1 MSDSRKFKFVSPGI
15 FLNEIDQSQIPSLPD
30 NVGPVIVGRTEKGPG
45 MVPVR
50 VNSFSEFVEKFGN
63 PVAGRGGTLDV
74 WRDGNYSSPT
84 YAAYAA
90 QAYLNA
96 GVGPVTMV
104 RLMGTESPDAVA
116 GGYAGWT
123 TTKASPDTTIADN
136 GGPMGLFVWSS
147 GSAQATAFWKFNDK
161 PNEDTTITI
170 EDFEGTS
177 VTFVIDD
184 DANSSVSGTKVTQ
197 IAENGGGAAGTAIA
211 LAALIDA
218 SALNLDAAVSDTSAV
233 TVTQN
238 GAGSAGNT
246 TITLSNASD
255 WNSTCDTNVPAAFT
269 GGTPT
274 DNGTLAAVF
283 YIDNGGSLVLSGS
296 GAGAPGVAS
305 KVQGAATVVQSN
317 ASGEF
322 KALVLNSTSGVEE
335 NITFSLNPDS
345 DKFIRNVFNT
355 NPQRVNTDI
364 ELAANQKSYWLGE
377 SYERYLSDQSLNT
390 AAVRYGAILAV
401 VSGSTENG
409 NHEKEMPY
417 RDAHSGWFFAQN
429 MNADNTLYEYN
440 DMQKLFKFVGI
451 NGHGQWVQNNL
462 KISILNIRASSNENV
477 PYGTFDVVVRKAN
490 DSDTSPQI
498 LERFSGCTLDPS
510 SLDYIAAKIGDTKF
524 EWDALEKRYRE
535 YGNYP
540 NQSEYI
546 RVVMNDTVDNGGA
559 SSELLPFGVYGPPR
573 FTSWTAYSS
582 SLAVTDSYPS
592 TTGYASH
599 DIPSMPTTTNGRF
612 LYSGGSGGEGPL
624 IHWGSAVITYPAVGI
639 RSNCV
644 GATADGTDP
653 TKNSYFGLQTSKTK
667 TTQVH
672 DVGYPDY
679 VRSFGKDIIGAASWN
694 DNFGEGGYGT
704 LEAQWTFSLDEVVIT
719 SGSSYT
725 TVNPSN
731 AITEATWTSGSYK
744 AGTSWNAAATQS
756 GLGAARYKNMLDSK
770 INRFTT
776 PLFGGFDGLN
786 IKERDPFRNSGLTSG
801 TETTNYAYYSI
812 KRAIDTV
819 ADAEVVE
826 MNAASVPGLTN
837 ENLTKY
843 LIDVCE
849 ERADALAIID
859 LTGGFTPRADDM
871 STNKTASDRKGDLD
885 TVISNIKARNLNSSY
900 GACYYPWVRIRDD
913 INGAFLDMPPSVVA
927 LGVMANTERAAD
939 VWFAPAGF
947 NRGGLSTGAG
957 GLPVVNV
964 ETKLTSRNRDD
975 LYEVNINPI
984 ASFPAE
990 GIVIFGQKTVQA
1002 TQSALD
1008 RINVRRLMIFVK
1020 RGISRIASTTLF
1032 QPNVSSTWNSF
1043 KSKADNFLAD
1053 VKIRFG
1059 VDDFRVVLDETTTTA
1074 DLIDRNIM
1082 YAKIFIKPT
1091 RAIEFIAVDFII
1103 TRSGAS
1109 FED

>member
-104 RLMGTESPDAVA
+104 RLMGTESPDATT

-123 TTKASPDTTIADN
+123 TAKASPDTTIADN

-147 GSAQATAFWKFNDK
+147 GSANATATITFSNA
-161 PNEDTTITI
+161 PNADETITI
-170 EDFEGTS
+170 ISGDGTS
-177 VTFVIDD
+177 VTLTCHATDTAGLTFARTGVDH
-184 DANSSVSGTKVTQ
+184 GTDNLQTAIETNFGSKIQVTQ
-197 IAENGGGAAGTAIA
+197 PTSTSLLLTQTVAGA
-211 LAALIDA
+211 
-218 SALNLDAAVSDTSAV
+218 
-233 TVTQN
+233 
-238 GAGSAGNT
+238 AGNT
-246 TITLSNASD
+246 TITSGLA
-255 WNSTCDTNVPAAFT
+255 NVAKTDFT

-274 DNGTLAAVF
+274 DKGTLAAVF
-283 YIDNGGSLVLSGS
+283 YIDNGGKLVLKGS
-296 GAGAPGVAS
+296 GAGAPGNAS
-305 KVQGAATVVQSN
+305 TLEGAAAVVQSN

-322 KALVLNSTSGVEE
+322 KALIYNSTSGVEE
-335 NITFSLNPDS
+335 NVTFSLNPDS

-364 ELAANQKSYWLGE
+364 ELGDNTKSYWLGE

-451 NGHGQWVQNNL
+451 NGHGQWLQNNI

-477 PYGTFDVVVRKAN
+477 PYGTFDVIVRKVKDA
-490 DSDTSPQI
+490 DTAPQI

-535 YGNYP
+535 YGSYP

-559 SSELLPFGVYGPPR
+559 NSELLPFGVYGPPR
-573 FTSWTAYSS
+573 FPGWSAYSAS
-582 SLAVTDSYPS
+582 VAVTDAYPS

-599 DIPSMPTTTNGRF
+599 DIPDMPTTTNDRF
-612 LYSGGSGGEGPL
+612 LYSGGSGGEGNS
-624 IHWGSAVITYPAVGI
+624 IHWGSVDITYPAVAT
-639 RSNCV
+639 R
-644 GATADGTDP
+644 GACLSSTTADGADP
-653 TKNSYFGLQTSKTK
+653 TKNAYFGLQTSKVATG
-667 TTQVH
+667 QVY

-679 VRSFGKDIIGAASWN
+679 VRAFGKDIVPTANWN
-694 DNFGEGGYGT
+694 DNFGQGT
-704 LEAQWTFSLDEVVIT
+704 LPGGLVNQWVFSLDEIVVT

-725 TVNPSN
+725 TTNPSN

-744 AGTSWNAAATQS
+744 AATSWNADPTQS
-756 GLGAARYKNMLDSK
+756 GLGAVRYKNILDSK
-770 INRFTT
+770 INRFTS

-826 MNAASVPGLTN
+826 MNAACVPGLTN

-990 GIVIFGQKTVQA
+990 GIVVFGQKTVQA